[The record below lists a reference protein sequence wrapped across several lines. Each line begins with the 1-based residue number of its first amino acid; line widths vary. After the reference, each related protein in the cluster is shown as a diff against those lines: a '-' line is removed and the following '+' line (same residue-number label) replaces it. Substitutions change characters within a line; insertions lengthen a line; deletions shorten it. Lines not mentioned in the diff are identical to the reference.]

1 MGYTHY
7 WKLCENIVFHDEKTI
22 SFRSATDDDVTE
34 VDKKNFAIAF
44 EICRNI
50 VEAYSDILAGPHGDG
65 DPIISEDEIIFNG
78 IAENDEDHEPFFL
91 YRDLLRNSGPFGQC
105 FCKTAR
111 KPYDEVVVLCL
122 WVCARLCHP
131 FEFDSDGG
139 DEVTLANA
147 SFKGSNGTVTKGDY
161 SEQLESMDIFI
172 HYSEEESDR
181 IEKVEING
189 ETWDYY
195 YE

>member
-7 WKLCENIVFHDEKTI
+7 WKLCDNIVFHDEKTI
-22 SFRSATDDDVTE
+22 SFRSATDDDVSE

-65 DPIISEDEIIFNG
+65 DPIITEDEIIFNG

-91 YRDLLRNSGPFGQC
+91 YRDLLRNSGPFGQR

-139 DEVTLANA
+139 DEVTD
-147 SFKGSNGTVTKGDY
+147 GDY
-161 SEQLESMDIFI
+161 SEYLESMDIFI
-172 HYSEEESDR
+172 YYSEENSDI